1 MDKKLYDQWIKY
13 LFDHDEAKSDW
24 RWDIDIEP
32 VEVPSK
38 IFPDFVIQFHEDLP
52 NLIKTYTVWQLA
64 MGIDVIFNAN
74 VADYVFDWRD
84 GEASLEKKT
93 EAILSMK
100 KLYSECFFKLCR
112 PRLGH
117 LSEDM
122 NELEN
127 FCYMIWDVSP
137 LSYCENNDQ
146 KDRFYKV
153 IAEVMEYALSLNNIA
168 CKESALHGL
177 GHLISPP
184 YYPEAKDIIQN
195 FIDKNKN
202 ADHRIIAY
210 AQNAKTGCIQ

>member
-1 MDKKLYDQWIKY
+1 MIP
-13 LFDHDEAKSDW
+13 E
-24 RWDIDIEP
+24 
-32 VEVPSK
+32 
-38 IFPDFVIQFHEDLP
+38 FVVQLHEDLP
-52 NLIKTYTVWQLA
+52 ELMKDYTVWQLA
-64 MGIDVIFNAN
+64 RGIDVIFNAN
-74 VADYVFDWRD
+74 VADYVFDLRD
-84 GEASLEKKT
+84 GSASFEKKV

-122 NELEN
+122 NELES

-146 KDRFYKV
+146 KDRFYSA

-184 YYPEAKDIIQN
+184 HYPRAKDIIQN

-202 ADHRIIAY
+202 ADPRIIKY
-210 AQNAKTGCIQ
+210 AEQAKTGMIQ